1 MEEYVNTGAGA
12 IIEKEEHNTEYILIQ
27 KRYKDGLFRGN
38 GLIEIP
44 GGRIRKN
51 ECIFDCI
58 RREILEETGLE
69 IVSILGE
76 DDSQLIQTDDFKT
89 ITFTPFICE
98 QNFGDY
104 YPIVGIIFLC
114 KAKGRLKKQTN
125 ESKNIRWISVGQ
137 LHKELSEKK
146 ELFYPI
152 HISLLK
158 KYLSYKGC
166 NNV

>member
-1 MEEYVNTGAGA
+1 MELYVNAGAGA
-12 IIEKEEHNTEYILIQ
+12 IIEKKEKGIDYILIQ
-27 KRYKDGLFRGN
+27 KRYKDGLFKGN

-58 RREILEETGLE
+58 RREILEETGLK

-76 DDSQLIQTDDFKT
+76 EDSHLIQTDDFKT

-98 QNFGDY
+98 QNFGNH

-114 KAKGRLKKQTN
+114 TGKGRLKKQTN
-125 ESKNIRWISVGQ
+125 ESTNIHWISIEQ
-137 LHKELSEKK
+137 LCKELSE
-146 ELFYPI
+146 ENDLFYPI
-152 HISLLK
+152 HISSLK
-158 KYLSYKGC
+158 KYISYKGYKTF
-166 NNV
+166 